1 MNCGAELKEG
11 TKFCISCGTPVP
23 QQAEQ
28 QPQQPVYQQ
37 PQQTQQPV
45 YQQPQQQ
52 VYSQPVFQQ
61 QPVYPQQQQ
70 YRQPVY
76 QQPVYGQPVYAGGAA
91 VTKKKGKGG
100 IVFLIILLILAI
112 GAVGYFGFRDGGW
125 FRSKSRPTKYDGI
138 SGYEAI
144 IDYANRLEAEGNLE
158 AAAKVRT
165 LIPKAGAGEANQ
177 KIEEF
182 KENNEIL
189 AMIEGIEDALKIANA
204 MNGGK

>member
-1 MNCGAELKEG
+1 MAKYCMNCGAELKEG
-11 TKFCISCGTPVP
+11 TKFCISCGAPVP
-23 QQAEQ
+23 QQTVQ
-28 QPQQPVYQQ
+28 QPQQPVQQQ

-52 VYSQPVFQQ
+52 VYSQPVYQQ
-61 QPVYPQQQQ
+61 QPVYTQQQ
-70 YRQPVY
+70 YR
-76 QQPVYGQPVYAGGAA
+76 QPVYGQPVYAGGAA
-91 VTKKKGKGG
+91 APKKKGKGG

-182 KENNEIL
+182 KENNEKL
-189 AMIEGIEDALKIANA
+189 AIIEGIEDALKIANA